1 MKDIVKSEKTY
12 WHPAFFGAT
21 KWELKENKD
30 DLFFDSEYQLSQ
42 QALEMDLL
50 VIKKDPSV
58 VVKNEIGKNRNR
70 KKYSNEIKFNIHH
83 ISSPQGTETCAFP
96 GS

>member
-1 MKDIVKSEKTY
+1 MKDIVKSERTY

-58 VVKNEIGKNRNR
+58 VVKNEIGK
-70 KKYSNEIKFNIHH
+70 F
-83 ISSPQGTETCAFP
+83 F
-96 GS
+96 